1 MKINRTFA
9 ALLLGMVMWTG
20 AAAQTP
26 AEVPGEGISGSLMP
40 VEEQG
45 GLFRLST
52 EELENLGLIR
62 SSKPAAAAA
71 SEEEAFSGEMA
82 PIMVRVQ
89 VTRYV
94 KVPVYSHQRRSMA
107 SRGAS
112 AAPQNAVVGYKN
124 VAKRSVEQLD
134 LVPII
139 MAKAKKYN
147 LDPRLVR
154 GVIEVESAFNPNAVS
169 CVGAGGLMQLMPGT
183 AYHLGCRDRF
193 DPEQNIEAGAK
204 YLRQMMDRFG
214 DWDLAIAAYNAGP
227 GNVEKAGGIPP
238 FAETQRYVVKVRKAW
253 GAAKK

>member
-1 MKINRTFA
+1 M
-9 ALLLGMVMWTG
+9 
-20 AAAQTP
+20 
-26 AEVPGEGISGSLMP
+26 
-40 VEEQG
+40 
-45 GLFRLST
+45 FRLST

-62 SSKPAAAAA
+62 STKPAAAVVQD
-71 SEEEAFSGEMA
+71 EGFPTEMA
-82 PIMVRVQ
+82 SIMVRVQ

-94 KVPVYSHQRRSMA
+94 KVPVYDHKRRSMA

-112 AAPQNAVVGYKN
+112 AAPQKAIVGYKN
-124 VAKRSVEQLD
+124 VAKRQVEQID

-154 GVIEVESAFNPNAVS
+154 GVIQVESAFNPRAVS

-204 YLRQMMDRFG
+204 YLRQMMDRFN

-227 GNVEKAGGIPP
+227 GAVERAGGIPP
-238 FAETQRYVVKVRKAW
+238 YAETQRYVVKVRKAW
-253 GAAKK
+253 GVSKK